1 MPRLLLS
8 VARLNLAKPEP
19 LIVSK
24 RIPEWTVTTADRSV
38 RLDKFLAAAD
48 RLGSRSRVGLA
59 LERGRVFLNETEM
72 APKDAAQRLRLGD
85 VVRVWTDRPGS
96 AGRRTGVFRTGDLQ
110 ILYEDDVIV
119 VVNKPAGLLTVPLPV
134 RDAATSVYEQLT
146 AHLGGG
152 SRRRAYIV
160 HRIDRDTSGLVLF
173 AKTAHG
179 QRALKD
185 QFMRRE
191 PQRVYVALVHGHP
204 DPPAG
209 TWRDVLAW
217 DRRALVQ
224 KKARQADPHGR
235 EAVCEYRV
243 LETFADSALLEVR
256 LHTGKQ
262 NQIRIQARLHGH
274 VLVGER
280 KYVHQSGANPSIEF
294 SRQALHA
301 QRLSFRHPA
310 DGRQISFEAPLPD
323 DFSRLLRVLRAK
335 PETARGG
342 RI

>member
-1 MPRLLLS
+1 MSR
-8 VARLNLAKPEP
+8 RT
-19 LIVSK
+19 
-24 RIPEWTVTTADRSV
+24 IPEWAVTVEDRDV
-38 RLDKFLAAAD
+38 RLDKFLAAPD
-48 RLGSRSRVGLA
+48 RLGSRSRVGQA

-72 APKDAAQRLRLGD
+72 APKNAALRLRPGD

-119 VVNKPAGLLTVPLPV
+119 VVNKPAGLLSVPLPV
-134 RDAATSVYEQLT
+134 RDAATSVYDQLT
-146 AHLGGG
+146 AHLGGS
-152 SRRRAYIV
+152 SRRRPYIV

-173 AKTAHG
+173 AKTAPG

-185 QFMRRE
+185 QFTRRE
-191 PQRVYVALVHGHP
+191 PQRVYLALVYGHP

-217 DRRALVQ
+217 DRKALAQ
-224 KKARQADPHGR
+224 KKARKTDPRGR
-235 EAVCEYRV
+235 EAVCDYRV
-243 LETFADSALLEVR
+243 VESFADCALLEVR

-262 NQIRIQARLHGH
+262 NQIRIQARLHRH

-280 KYVHQSGANPSIEF
+280 KYARHDEAIQSIEF

-301 QRLSFRHPA
+301 HRLSFRHPS
-310 DGRQISFEAPLPD
+310 DGRQVGFEAPLPD
-323 DFSRLLRVLRAK
+323 DFSRLLRVLRSKAGI
-335 PETARGG
+335 PRA
-342 RI
+342 